1 MRCALARRGRGREFD
16 SRSDQSIVQPD
27 AGVPAYTP
35 DRRYR
40 RTIMSCKI
48 SALLSGL
55 ACLDFLAAQK
65 QNFDNSMV
73 FKWESRRWKAVTT

>member
-1 MRCALARRGRGREFD
+1 VIFIIFFPKAFKNGIGT
-16 SRSDQSIVQPD
+16 IIQPD
-27 AGVPAYTP
+27 AGAPAYTP

-40 RTIMSCKI
+40 RTKMSCKI
-48 SALLSGL
+48 TALLSGL

-73 FKWESRRWKAVTT
+73 FKWESRRWKAVTA